1 MELVCALM
9 AIQLTSARLRGRL
22 HGDRGDSNSISLVIG
37 IGIAVVMMTFV
48 GIWAVKKMTDASKNV
63 PTPIVPTTAAP

>member
-1 MELVCALM
+1 MELVCALI
-9 AIQLTSARLRGRL
+9 AIQLTGSRLRVRL

-48 GIWAVKKMTDASKNV
+48 GIWAVHKMTDASNNV
-63 PTPIVPTTAAP
+63 PTPVVPTTIAG